1 MNIAGLCQG
10 ARMTEIGKRDIWSPQ
25 RIAQERPDITYSLLA
40 IDFFPPEALQA
51 SLSAVSTHLAT
62 LQQHPLPVITHPL
75 AAAPTALR
83 QMSQARHIGKM
94 VVQSSATMSG
104 QSALQQSTS
113 MKLQGVAVTGGLG
126 ALGSLTGR
134 HMARG
139 ISETIMLLGRSGRMQ
154 LLSTPSTSTLVPWIR
169 GDCVALVTMAACD
182 VATEEGISKV
192 LGTSPSHL
200 THPSIEKG
208 VHRSHAPR
216 LLEALFHAGGVLADA
231 TLANQT
237 LAGLRSVAAAKLPLA
252 ASSHRKLPQQPMAS
266 QVYFSSVT
274 ALLASPG
281 QANYA
286 ATNAAL
292 DALAAQ
298 QTAMGMSGVVS
309 MEWGA
314 WAGSGMAVQQ
324 SSTEA
329 GLKKLGL
336 KLLNPLQ
343 GLAALSGVL
352 SSSGKPQGWLYQ
364 TDEVLVGQMEDLC
377 SIVVLLCLQWQGASF
392 ST

>member
-1 MNIAGLCQG
+1 
-10 ARMTEIGKRDIWSPQ
+10 MTEIGKRDIWSPQ
-25 RIAQERPDITYSLLA
+25 RVAQERPDISYTLLA

-75 AAAPTALR
+75 SAAPTALR
-83 QMSQARHIGKM
+83 QMSQARHIGKV
-94 VVQSSATMSG
+94 VVQGSG
-104 QSALQQSTS
+104 SMTGQAALQHGSRT
-113 MKLQGVAVTGGLG
+113 KLQGVAVTGGLG
-126 ALGSLTGR
+126 ALGSLTGC
-134 HMARG
+134 HMAG
-139 ISETIMLLGRSGRMQ
+139 GSSETIMLLGRSGRMQ
-154 LLSTPSTSTLVPWIR
+154 PLSAPSSSTLVPWIR
-169 GDCVALVTMAACD
+169 GDSAALVTMAACD
-182 VATEEGISKV
+182 VATDEGISTV
-192 LGTSPSHL
+192 SDSLLQHPSHSTL
-200 THPSIEKG
+200 NRGHI
-208 VHRSHAPR
+208 RRQAPR
-216 LLEALFHAGGVLADA
+216 LLEAILHAGGMLADA
-231 TLANQT
+231 TLSNQT
-237 LAGLRSVAAAKLPLA
+237 LAGLRAVAAAKLSLA
-252 ASSHRKLPQQPMAS
+252 ASSHRKLPQQPMIS

-292 DALAAQ
+292 DALAAR
-298 QTAMGMSGVVS
+298 QTAMGMSGVIS

-324 SSTEA
+324 SSTAA

-352 SSSGKPQGWLYQ
+352 SSSGEHIL
-364 TDEVLVGQMEDLC
+364 THLVLHEVSGAEGLVAKAM
-377 SIVVLLCLQWQGASF
+377 WQ
-392 ST
+392 